1 MIQKMEKAP
10 VDALC
15 NDISVMLVSREKATK
30 YITYINVRT
39 VAPIYTEADVVGSYS
54 HLPPRM
60 FHALLL
66 GMVTTR
72 NNQYFSIRI
81 YQRNK

>member
-30 YITYINVRT
+30 YITYT
-39 VAPIYTEADVVGSYS
+39 G
-54 HLPPRM
+54 HL
-60 FHALLL
+60 LTSGL
-66 GMVTTR
+66 
-72 NNQYFSIRI
+72 
-81 YQRNK
+81 